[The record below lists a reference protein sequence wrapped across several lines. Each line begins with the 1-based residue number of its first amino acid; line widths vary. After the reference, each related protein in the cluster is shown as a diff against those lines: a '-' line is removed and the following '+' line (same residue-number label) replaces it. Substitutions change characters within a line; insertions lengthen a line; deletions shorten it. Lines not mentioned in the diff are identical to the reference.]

1 MMQRLLTLTDS
12 SDSLNIKESYPV
24 LCYYKNPTRQ
34 MQIVQ
39 IYNEQNSQFKR
50 VVFPGE
56 QLLFEALPE
65 SELEVS
71 TDTSVGAIFVDKL
84 LCADLQVHR

>member
-1 MMQRLLTLTDS
+1 MQKLLTLTDC
-12 SDSLNIKESYPV
+12 SDSLNVKKSYPV
-24 LCYYKNPTRQ
+24 LCYYKNPTRE

-39 IYNEQNSQFKR
+39 IYNEQNLELKR

-71 TDTSVGAIFVDKL
+71 TNTPVGAIFIDKL
-84 LCADLQVHR
+84 LCSDLQVHR